1 MASLTLQTMDGQMGD
16 LGSRSGVFDPL
27 SGSLREYRDPKG
39 ADLFVRVKPFFE
51 WQDTRRQNG
60 FWPYSR
66 STDTPP
72 QPLCAVRDDAG
83 RPVRGVN
90 FASQDYLNLASHVA
104 IKQAARAAIDEFGVH
119 SAGSGAFLGN
129 TKYSIALERTISEFL
144 QLEHTLLYPTGWAAG
159 YGVIRGLIRA
169 EDHVVVDALAHN
181 CLHDGALAATPN
193 VHLHRH
199 LSLPSVRRVLN
210 HIRARDTR
218 NAILVVT
225 EGLFSMHSDSP
236 DIRSLQELCHEFGA
250 RLLVDVAHDL
260 GSLGSDGRGQ
270 IGRQNMTGK
279 IDLVMGSFSK
289 TFASNGGFVA
299 CNSAAV
305 REYLRYFGS
314 SGTFSNALSP
324 VQCATVLK
332 ALEIV
337 RSEEGANLR
346 AELMRNSLYLRGALG
361 SEGLEVLGDPSAIV
375 SIKIDDEAFARVVSE
390 RLGRLGVIV
399 NLVEYP
405 AVARGSSLFR
415 LQVMAKHTRANI
427 DQLLSALR
435 MALAENS
442 GTGPRIGTL
451 GDFEPLRR
459 RAAGE

>member
-1 MASLTLQTMDGQMGD
+1 MGSLSSKTAA
-16 LGSRSGVFDPL
+16 VDPL
-27 SGSLREYRDPKG
+27 SGSLREYRDPEG
-39 ADLFVRVKPFFE
+39 TDLFARVEPFFE

-66 STDTPP
+66 STDTAP
-72 QPLCAVRDDAG
+72 QPSCTVKDDAG
-83 RPVRGVN
+83 RSIFGVN
-90 FASQDYLNLASHVA
+90 FASQDYLSLASHPA

-129 TKYSIALERTISEFL
+129 TKFSLALERAISEFL

-169 EDHVVVDALAHN
+169 GDHVVIDALAHN
-181 CLHDGALAATPN
+181 CLQDGALAATPN

-210 HIRARDTR
+210 HIRARDSR
-218 NAILVVT
+218 HGILVIT
-225 EGLFSMHSDSP
+225 EGLFSMHSDTP
-236 DIRSLQELCHEFGA
+236 DIRAMQELCHEFGA

-260 GSLGSDGRGQ
+260 GNLGDDGRGQ

-279 IDLVMGSFSK
+279 VDLVMGSFSK

-332 ALEIV
+332 AFELV
-337 RSEEGANLR
+337 RSEEGSNLR
-346 AELMRNSLYLRGALG
+346 ADLMRNSLYLRGALA

-375 SIKIDDEAFARVVSE
+375 SIKIDVEAFARVVSE
-390 RLGRLGVIV
+390 RLSRLGVIV

-427 DQLLSALR
+427 DRLLSALQLALSEGSGIGPFVP
-435 MALAENS
+435 ALA
-442 GTGPRIGTL
+442 
-451 GDFEPLRR
+451 DFEPLRR
-459 RAAGE
+459 CAAGE

>member
-1 MASLTLQTMDGQMGD
+1 M
-16 LGSRSGVFDPL
+16 
-27 SGSLREYRDPKG
+27 
-39 ADLFVRVKPFFE
+39 PFFE

-66 STDTPP
+66 STDTAP
-72 QPLCAVRDDAG
+72 QPSCTIKDDAG
-83 RPVRGVN
+83 RPISGVN
-90 FASQDYLNLASHVA
+90 FASQDYLSLASHPA
-104 IKQAARAAIDEFGVH
+104 IKQAARAAINEFGVH

-129 TKYSIALERTISEFL
+129 TKFSLALERSISEFL

-169 EDHVVVDALAHN
+169 GDHVVIDALAHN
-181 CLHDGALAATPN
+181 CLQDGALAATPN

-210 HIRARDTR
+210 HIRARDSR
-218 NAILVVT
+218 HGILVIT
-225 EGLFSMHSDSP
+225 EGLFSMHSDTP
-236 DIRSLQELCHEFGA
+236 DIRAMQELCREFDA

-260 GSLGSDGRGQ
+260 GNLGEDGRGQ
-270 IGRQNMTGK
+270 IGRQKMTGK
-279 IDLVMGSFSK
+279 VDLVMGSFSK
-289 TFASNGGFVA
+289 SFASNGGFVA

-324 VQCATVLK
+324 VQCAIVLK

-337 RSEEGANLR
+337 RSEEGSSLR
-346 AELMRNSLYLRGALG
+346 AELMRNSLYLRGALA

-375 SIKIDDEAFARVVSE
+375 SIKIDVEAFARVVSE
-390 RLGRLGVIV
+390 RLSRLGVIV

-415 LQVMAKHTRANI
+415 LQVMAKHTRTNI
-427 DQLLSALR
+427 DRLLSSLRLALR
-435 MALAENS
+435 EGSDSGPYVAALA
-442 GTGPRIGTL
+442 
-451 GDFEPLRR
+451 DFVPLRR
-459 RAAGE
+459 CASGE

>member
-1 MASLTLQTMDGQMGD
+1 MGD
-16 LGSRSGVFDPL
+16 LSSRSAALDPL

-39 ADLFVRVKPFFE
+39 TDLFARVKPFFE

-60 FWPYSR
+60 YWPYSR
-66 STDTPP
+66 STDTAP
-72 QPLCAVRDDAG
+72 QPVCAVKDDAG
-83 RPVRGVN
+83 TPIRGVN
-90 FASQDYLNLASHVA
+90 FASQDYLSLASNLA
-104 IKQAARAAIDEFGVH
+104 IKHAAKTAIDEFGVH

-129 TKYSIALERTISEFL
+129 TRYSLALERAISDFL

-169 EDHVVVDALAHN
+169 EDHVVIDALAHN
-181 CLHDGALAATPN
+181 CLQDGALTATPN

-225 EGLFSMHSDSP
+225 EGLFSMHSDTP
-236 DIRSLQELCHEFGA
+236 DIRAMQELCHEFGA

-260 GSLGSDGRGQ
+260 GSLGEDGRGQ
-270 IGRQNMTGK
+270 IGRQKMIGK
-279 IDLVMGSFSK
+279 VDLVMGSFSK

-324 VQCATVLK
+324 VQSATVLK
-332 ALEIV
+332 AFDIV
-337 RSEEGANLR
+337 RSEEGRNLR
-346 AELMRNSLYLRGALG
+346 AELMRNSLYLRGALA
-361 SEGLEVLGDPSAIV
+361 SDGLEVLGDPSAIV
-375 SIKIDDEAFARVVSE
+375 SIKIDDEAFARVVSQ
-390 RLGRLGVIV
+390 RLGKLGVIV

-415 LQVMAKHTRANI
+415 LQVMAKHTRDNI
-427 DQLLSALR
+427 DRLVSALR
-435 MALAENS
+435 LALSEGWDTNPHVAALAAY
-442 GTGPRIGTL
+442 
-451 GDFEPLRR
+451 EPLRR